1 MEVKK
6 TTYGVPTTGNRHRRR
21 RVAESWMENLPT
33 KNEKIGKAKK
43 NHGLENK
50 GEMSK
55 AQAYITEES
64 KSE

>member
-6 TTYGVPTTGNRHRRR
+6 TTYDVPTTGNRHRRR

-33 KNEKIGKAKK
+33 INEKIGKAKK

-50 GEMSK
+50 G
-55 AQAYITEES
+55 
-64 KSE
+64 